1 MRFIL
6 ASILSGLK
14 GREFLPRLTA
24 FGLSQSMPRL
34 FLRQRAYSDNEGEKR
49 ENKNKITIRDLPV
62 SFRSDLCCD
71 RSVLA
76 AGKSEKTSAGSD
88 ASDD

>member
-1 MRFIL
+1 MRCPFTAIPYDFT
-6 ASILSGLK
+6 GL
-14 GREFLPRLTA
+14 EFLPRLTA
-24 FGLSQSMPRL
+24 LSLSESMPRL

-49 ENKNKITIRDLPV
+49 ENKNEITIRDLPA
-62 SFRSDLCCD
+62 SFRGDLCCD